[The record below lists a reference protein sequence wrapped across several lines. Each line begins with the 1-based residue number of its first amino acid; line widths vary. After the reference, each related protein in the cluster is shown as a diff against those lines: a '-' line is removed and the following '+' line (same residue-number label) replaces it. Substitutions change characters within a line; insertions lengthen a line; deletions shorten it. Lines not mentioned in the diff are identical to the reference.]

1 MRNRFIKCSF
11 LIAALAMVTIAAD
24 AQQKKPN
31 RPSTKRTT
39 TAAPKKKATTKKA
52 NTSRNNNAANNAAL
66 AAAPK
71 DTVKPIPMEAD
82 LKIDVPRKSL
92 RADNAV
98 ERNLV
103 KDRQPLAY
111 EHIREDDATYMQ
123 RVWREIDVHEKMN
136 LPFVYKAEGDY
147 GNQRFI
153 MILLNAIK
161 NDSIVAFDA
170 NVDDRFTTPLPFSK
184 IAEGLIG
191 KPRLEQI
198 QDWQKDPDGSK
209 GIMKDTLIT
218 EIFNPDAIERF
229 WIKEDVIFD
238 KESSRMYSRILG
250 IAPLKTINNPD
261 GSFRAVTPIFWVY
274 YPDLRPLLAKHDV
287 YNGRNYGAKMSWEE
301 LFESRMFGSRIVKST
316 INNSNDWFINGYIKD
331 PILALLEG
339 ENVKDKIFNY
349 EQDLWSY

>member
-1 MRNRFIKCSF
+1 MKCS
-11 LIAALAMVTIAAD
+11 LLVALLAFVAYGAD

-31 RPSTKRTT
+31 RPSTKR
-39 TAAPKKKATTKKA
+39 ATTKKPPA
-52 NTSRNNNAANNAAL
+52 KKTNTSRNNNAANNAAL
-66 AAAPK
+66 SAAPK
-71 DTVKPIPMEAD
+71 DTVKPAPPLEAE

-92 RADNAV
+92 RNDNAID
-98 ERNLV
+98 RQLV
-103 KDRQPLAY
+103 RDRQPLAY

-123 RVWREIDVHEKMN
+123 RVWREIDVREKLN

-153 MILLNAIK
+153 MVLLNSIK

-170 NVDDRFTTPLPFSK
+170 NVDDRFTTPIPFNK

-198 QDWQKDPDGSK
+198 PDWSKDPDGSK
-209 GIMKDTLIT
+209 GIMKDTTIS
-218 EIFNPDAIERF
+218 EIFNPDMVERF

-238 KESSRMYSRILG
+238 KESSRMITRILG
-250 IAPLKTINNPD
+250 IAPVKTINNPD

-287 YNGRNYGAKMSWEE
+287 YNGKNFGAKMSWEE
-301 LFESRMFGSRIVKST
+301 LFESRMFGSRIIKST
-316 INNSNDWFINGYIKD
+316 LNNSNDWFISGYVKD

-339 ENVKDKIFNY
+339 ENVKEKIFNY